1 MTKKQKPSLLVLC
14 QYADK
19 SWDNEHWDGRDMVFL
34 IYGVTSREHMLKGLS
49 EVMGGSPPRWVTIF
63 MRLSSLELYAST
75 LLSLVAIGIAVVEI

>member
-1 MTKKQKPSLLVLC
+1 MLC

-49 EVMGGSPPRWVTIF
+49 EVMGGSPPR
-63 MRLSSLELYAST
+63 
-75 LLSLVAIGIAVVEI
+75 